1 MINWISNTAKNRSKG
16 RLLSLLLS
24 LTIGHMVSQMF
35 TVKAPTSIKETV
47 KSDDD
52 AGFLVKQASLQ
63 LNEPKEGDGGTLTS
77 APQKTG

>member
-35 TVKAPTSIKETV
+35 TVKAPTSINETV

-63 LNEPKEGDGGTLTS
+63 LNEPKEGDGETLTS